1 MSASGWGSVYD
12 PRCNPSTE
20 ELSMAAEKK
29 TADQLQIDW
38 TTVALPGIDSNTV
51 VLITGGTGALGV
63 RFAEAFLTLGA
74 SVAVLSRSQAR
85 VGEVVEALGNR
96 ERVLGIAADITNEE
110 QTQSAVQQV
119 LDRFGRLYVL
129 VQSAAQGGGGRL
141 ETITAEEID
150 AMFGANVKGMTLWQ
164 SPPPIRKRLI
174 SLSSPKFLDLKAEG
188 I

>member
-1 MSASGWGSVYD
+1 MS
-12 PRCNPSTE
+12 
-20 ELSMAAEKK
+20 AEKK

-38 TTVALPGIDSNTV
+38 TTVALPGIGPDTV

-85 VGEVVEALGNR
+85 VSEVVEALGSSD
-96 ERVLGIAADITNEE
+96 RVLGVAADITNED
-110 QTQSAVQQV
+110 QTRSAVRQV
-119 LDRFGRLYVL
+119 LDRFGRLDVL

-150 AMFGANVKGMTLWQ
+150 TMFGANVKGMTLMA
-164 SPPPIRKRLI
+164 
-174 SLSSPKFLDLKAEG
+174 KAAVVPMRMQG
-188 I
+188 SG